1 MRVLAL
7 ISFIIYSNFLT
18 GQEKVDYTLNECIEY
33 ALQNSE
39 LVKVSELGKLNSEA
53 VIGETR
59 GLGLPQVNLNS
70 GLNHNYEIQK
80 SIIDFS
86 EFDPRLPE
94 GSEQEIAFGQAYDGN
109 LTFAVD
115 QLIFD
120 GSYIVALQAA
130 KTYRELSSKEHIKTE
145 IDVVESVSK
154 AYYTAL
160 INEERLVLI
169 SRNFSRLD
177 TLLRETTAM
186 YENGFAEKIDVDRIR
201 VNLNNTKV
209 EFERLKKLTEVS
221 YQLLKFQM
229 GLPLGTTMNLTEN
242 LDEADLNA
250 PELPSDFT
258 YGDRVEYS
266 TIMTNQELATLDM
279 KNNKV
284 QRLPKLYGSFSYGY
298 NTAAGQTSQWFKSDR
313 WLNYGTV
320 GVTLSYS
327 IFDGAQRA
335 YKIQQSQLQIRQLE
349 LQKQSLQKSIDLE
362 ITQANIN
369 LNSNLESLEVQKEN
383 MELAQNIFDITKIKF
398 QEGIGSN
405 LEVIEADASLKEAQT
420 NYYAAL
426 YDAVISKIELLKAL
440 GRLHKS

>member
-7 ISFIIYSNFLT
+7 FSLLFSSVFAM
-18 GQEKVDYTLNECIEY
+18 GQEKTDFTLTECIDY
-33 ALQNSE
+33 ALKNSE
-39 LVKVSELGKLNSEA
+39 LLKITELEKQNSNA

-59 GLGLPQVNLNS
+59 GIGLPQVNVNG
-70 GLNHNYEIQK
+70 GLNYNYEIQK

-86 EFDPRLPE
+86 NFDPTLPE
-94 GSEQEIAFGQAYDGN
+94 GSEEEIAFGQAYDGN
-109 LTFAVD
+109 LTFGVD

-120 GSYIVALQAA
+120 GSYFVALQAA
-130 KTYRELSSKEHIKTE
+130 RTFRELSTKEHIKTE
-145 IDVVESVSK
+145 IDVIESVSK
-154 AYYTAL
+154 AYYTVL
-160 INEERLVLI
+160 INQERLELLDKNY
-169 SRNFSRLD
+169 SRID
-177 TLLRETTAM
+177 TLLRETRAM

-209 EFERLKKLTEVS
+209 ERDRLRKLTDIS

-229 GLPLGTTMNLTEN
+229 GLPLNAKINLTEY
-242 LDEADLNA
+242 LEEVDLEA
-250 PELPSDFT
+250 PSLPSDFA
-258 YGDRVEYS
+258 YNDRIEFS
-266 TIMTNQELATLDM
+266 TLTTNQELATLDM

-298 NTAAGQTSQWFKSDR
+298 NTAASTTREWFQTDR
-313 WLNYGTV
+313 WLNYGTL
-320 GVTLSYS
+320 GVSLSFS
-327 IFDGAQRA
+327 IFDGLQRS
-335 YKIQQSQLQIRQLE
+335 YKIQQNQLQIQQLE
-349 LQKQSLQKSIDLE
+349 YQKKSLQKSIDLE

-369 LNSNLESLEVQKEN
+369 LGSNLETLDVQKEN
-383 MELAQNIFDITKIKF
+383 MDLAQEVFDITKIKF

-426 YDAVISKIELLKAL
+426 YDAVIAKIELLKAL